1 MKERDV
7 VRVLKRAAREK
18 VPCDEMQKER
28 VIAAVSQTEIPVRKT
43 GSFGEFLVSQI
54 SFINKL
60 AFPGQLLWL
69 MLFSYAVWGG
79 QIFYLPNEILCI
91 LSMAPPVLLLLTVD
105 DISHIYNQ
113 SMLEIEYATK
123 YSLKKVVMVRLLILG
138 GVSGM
143 ILLIGIL
150 YAKNRL
156 GIDLVSVL
164 AYSLT
169 PYVCMMFLLLLFMK
183 KWKGRRLMYAGITV
197 YAVLLSVI
205 LIGRM
210 EAFGIYKRHFL
221 WVWLAVLLG
230 GVFGTVYQF
239 RQLWFRLEHFE
250 LVAD

>member
-7 VRVLKRAAREK
+7 VRILKRTAREK
-18 VPCDEMQKER
+18 VPCDELQKER

-43 GSFGEFLVSQI
+43 GGFGEFLVSQI

-60 AFPGQLLWL
+60 AFLGQLLWL
-69 MLFSYAVWGG
+69 MLFFYAVGYG
-79 QIFYLPNEILCI
+79 QIFRLPNELLSI

-105 DISHIYNQ
+105 DISHIYNR

-123 YSLKKVVMVRLLILG
+123 YSLKKIVMGRLLILG
-138 GVSGM
+138 GGSGV
-143 ILLIGIL
+143 ILLIGLL

-183 KWKGRRLMYAGITV
+183 KWKGRRLMAAGVSV
-197 YAVLLSVI
+197 YAVLLLVI
-205 LIGRM
+205 LNGRM
-210 EAFGIYKRHFL
+210 EAYDIYKSRFL

-230 GVFGTVYQF
+230 GIFGTVYQF
-239 RQLWFRLEHFE
+239 RQLWSRLEHFE
-250 LVAD
+250 LVVD